1 MYVFRGNR
9 INSGKEA
16 VMPENYQTGSKT
28 KSTVYSGQG
37 EVSKSIPQSD
47 KKGNMKSQSWLEAA
61 QT

>member
-47 KKGNMKSQSWLEAA
+47 KKGNMKSQSW
-61 QT
+61 